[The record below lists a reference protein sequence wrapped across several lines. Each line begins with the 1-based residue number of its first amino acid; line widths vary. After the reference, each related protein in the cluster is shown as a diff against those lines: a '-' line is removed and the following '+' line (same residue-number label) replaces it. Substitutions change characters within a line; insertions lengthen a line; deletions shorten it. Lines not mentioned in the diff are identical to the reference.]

1 LKKYISSS
9 NPNEAFEKF
18 LHILSDENLKELFQN
33 NRFQY
38 MIRKSID
45 DPRILAILCQKEILF
60 EFLPSDIM
68 KRIDIERNNRFD
80 IALPT
85 VISTFEEFYEL
96 LKLIIRNKQIP
107 NNFRK
112 LISHSIENNEDLLLK
127 LQQMKI
133 LNIFKYNFEDKVFD
147 APLELSAIIKSIE
160 VINEIKDNMSKRF
173 KHTHMKQEIAFNREI
188 PSEFEVKAFEN
199 DDCIKINIDDQ
210 YRKIFGDQITLLKL
224 ARFNYLALLIDRP
237 IINDD
242 EQSQIF
248 VKVFPYIVQKWKMW
262 GCHALSAENISG
274 LFPAQ
279 RSSNF
284 SIKIKPKSL
293 NKPSFRKDPTL
304 AAMQK
309 NVILGKNNKLPF
321 SRIDTIV
328 GIMNTVDS
336 IVAQDMLGILAKFPM
351 ALPLVIRDLHD
362 NTFKV

>member
-1 LKKYISSS
+1 LSPD
-9 NPNEAFEKF
+9 PNEAFEKF

-45 DPRILAILCQKEILF
+45 DTRILAILCQKEILF
-60 EFLPSDIM
+60 EFFPSDIM
-68 KRIDIERNNRFD
+68 KRIDIERHNRFD

-85 VISTFEEFYEL
+85 VISSFEEFYKL
-96 LKLIIRNKQIP
+96 LKSIIRNKQIP
-107 NNFRK
+107 KNFRT
-112 LISHSIENNEDLLLK
+112 LISHSIEKNQDLLLK
-127 LQQMKI
+127 LQQMNI
-133 LNIFKYNFEDKVFD
+133 LKIFKYDFGNKVFD
-147 APLELSAIIKSIE
+147 VPLELSAIIKSIE
-160 VINEIKDNMSKRF
+160 VINEIEDGMSK
-173 KHTHMKQEIAFNREI
+173 HTNMKQEKAFNREI
-188 PSEFEVKAFEN
+188 SSEFEVKPFEN
-199 DDCIKINIDDQ
+199 DDCIKINFDDQ
-210 YRKIFGDQITLLKL
+210 YRKIFGDQITLLKSS
-224 ARFNYLALLIDRP
+224 RFNYLALVIEKP
-237 IINDD
+237 IIKDD

-274 LFPAQ
+274 LFPTQ
-279 RSSNF
+279 QSSNV

-293 NKPSFRKDPTL
+293 NRPSFRKDPTQ
-304 AAMQK
+304 AVIQK
-309 NVILGKNNKLPF
+309 DVFLGKKNKLPF

-328 GIMNTVDS
+328 GIINTVDS